1 MFNQEDFEKIV
12 SFIRD
17 LYHQP
22 EGIVPLHA
30 PVFRGNEK
38 KYLAECIDTTYV
50 SYVGKFVNRFE
61 EAIAAYTGAKY
72 AVAVVNG
79 TAALQIA
86 LLVAGVE
93 ENDEVITQPLT
104 FVATANAIRH
114 ANAWPVFVDVDR
126 DTLGMSPSSLEEF
139 LEEHVTIENERAV
152 NKNTGRRIKVVV
164 PMHTFGFPC
173 RIDQIVDICQKYHLL
188 VIEDAAESLGSFYKG
203 KHTGTFGVSGILS
216 FNGNK
221 IITTGG
227 GGMIIT
233 NDQTVAEKAK
243 HLTTTAK
250 VPHPWEY
257 IHDQVGYNYRMPNLN
272 AAVGLAQYEKLAG
285 HLNVKRKIAQTYKKY
300 FINNFPDIAYVD
312 EMTDSRSNFW
322 LNSVM
327 FPGKESR
334 DLFLKYTNEQ
344 SIVTRPAWQLMH
356 QLKIFQSSND
366 DKLPVA
372 EMIYDRLINLPS
384 GVRHKL

>member
-1 MFNQEDFEKIV
+1 
-12 SFIRD
+12 
-17 LYHQP
+17 
-22 EGIVPLHA
+22 
-30 PVFRGNEK
+30 
-38 KYLAECIDTTYV
+38 
-50 SYVGKFVNRFE
+50 
-61 EAIAAYTGAKY
+61 
-72 AVAVVNG
+72 
-79 TAALQIA
+79 
-86 LLVAGVE
+86 
-93 ENDEVITQPLT
+93 
-104 FVATANAIRH
+104 
-114 ANAWPVFVDVDR
+114 
-126 DTLGMSPSSLEEF
+126 
-139 LEEHVTIENERAV
+139 
-152 NKNTGRRIKVVV
+152 
-164 PMHTFGFPC
+164 
-173 RIDQIVDICQKYHLL
+173 
-188 VIEDAAESLGSFYKG
+188 
-203 KHTGTFGVSGILS
+203 
-216 FNGNK
+216 
-221 IITTGG
+221 
-227 GGMIIT
+227 MIIT

>member
-1 MFNQEDFEKIV
+1 MV

-22 EGIVPLHA
+22 EGIIPLHA

-50 SYVGKFVNRFE
+50 SYVGEFVTRFE

-86 LLVAGVE
+86 LIVAGVE

-114 ANAWPVFVDVDR
+114 ANAWPVFIDVDH
-126 DTLGMSPSSLEEF
+126 DTLGMSPSALQEF
-139 LEEHVTIENERAV
+139 LEENVSIENECAV
-152 NKNTGRRIKVVV
+152 NKSTGRRIKAVV

-173 RIDQIVDICQKYHLL
+173 RIDQIIALCRKYNLV

-203 KHTGTFGVSGILS
+203 KHTGTFGLSGILS

-233 NDQTVAEKAK
+233 DDKTFAEKAK

-250 VPHPWEY
+250 VPHAWEY
-257 IHDQVGYNYRMPNLN
+257 IHDQIGYNYRMPNIN
-272 AAVGLAQYEKLAG
+272 AAVGLAQYEQLVS
-285 HLNVKRKIAQTYKKY
+285 HLNIKRKVAQTYKVFFENEFSEITY
-300 FINNFPDIAYVD
+300 IEELA
-312 EMTDSRSNFW
+312 DSHSNFW
-322 LNSVM
+322 LNTIL
-327 FPGKESR
+327 FPDKISR
-334 DLFLKYTNEQ
+334 NQCLKYCHEQ
-344 SIVTRPAWQLMH
+344 GIMIRPAWRLMH
-356 QLKIFQSSND
+356 RLKMFKQCQTFNLNES
-366 DKLPVA
+366 KKCTA
-372 EMIYDRLINLPS
+372 KLINLPS
-384 GVRHKL
+384 SVIV